1 MADHRFI
8 ATYRL
13 QLTRDFG
20 FDDAVAVLPYL
31 RALGI
36 SHIYCSPYLQAA
48 AGSNHGY
55 DVIDHDLVNGELG
68 GEDALARFHAALRGN
83 NLGQVIDIVPNHVSI
98 ADPGNRLWWDVLA
111 NGRASDS
118 ARVFDIDWDALD
130 GRVLLAVLGDPYGEA
145 LDRGEITIDVD
156 RGEVRY
162 FDHRFPLAPGSL
174 EGAGSVHEVLERQ
187 HYRLAHWRAAQHTLN
202 YRRFFDVNT
211 LIGVR
216 VEDGE
221 VFDVVHRR
229 LLQWVANGAVQGVR
243 VDHPD
248 GVRDPAGYLRRLR
261 GAIPDA
267 WIVIEKILEPGE
279 ALPGEWPVDGTTGY
293 DAMQRITSLFVDPRS
308 EVALTRAYA
317 TFIGHSDDYP
327 SYAHTVD
334 ESKQLV
340 LRRVLA
346 ADVARLVDT
355 SLRVIA
361 TDTHLR
367 DSGHDDMRDAF
378 EAVLRSMPVYRTYV
392 TPGALSAEDSKVI
405 ASTIDHARCLAPHV
419 DGRVLDWLAQV
430 MRMDTTDPAEID
442 IAARLQQLT
451 GPTMAK
457 GVEDTTF
464 YRFSRLVALN
474 EVGSDPSHFGS
485 TVGAFHAATTL
496 AAQHHPMSMVS
507 TTTHDTKRSEDVR
520 ARIALLSEMPQ
531 AWTELVLR
539 WKARHAN
546 RWPDG
551 LRDLDLEYLVYQTLV
566 GAHPLPVERLHT
578 YLDKAMREAK
588 RATSWLDPD
597 DRFERAAHAFVDTL
611 DIDAT
616 FQAELA
622 ELSARLS
629 PAAGIAA
636 LSQLA
641 LKLTL
646 PGVPDIYQGCELWT
660 DSLVDPDNR
669 RAVDYELRRE
679 LLQRVRD
686 QAEPPAL
693 DEVGSAKMW
702 LTARLLQ
709 VRRDHADSFLG
720 PDATYEPLA
729 VNGQDAD
736 AAVAF
741 GRGRDIVVV
750 ATIRPLRMT
759 SGGGDWHDTAV
770 DLPAGSWRNALDP
783 AGTDR
788 RDRLELAS
796 LATTYHLGVLVRTSA

>member
-1 MADHRFI
+1 MADSRFI

-13 QLTRDFG
+13 QLTPDFG

-31 RALGI
+31 RSLGI
-36 SHIYCSPYLQAA
+36 SHVYCSPYLQAA

-55 DVIDHDLVNGELG
+55 DVIDHDIANRELG
-68 GEDALARFHAALRGN
+68 GEEALARFHAALRDN
-83 NLGQVIDIVPNHVSI
+83 DLGQVIDIVPNHMSI
-98 ADPGNRLWWDVLA
+98 ADPGNHRWWDVLA
-111 NGRASDS
+111 KGRSSDS
-118 ARVFDIDWDALD
+118 ARFFDIDWDALG
-130 GRVLLAVLGDPYGEA
+130 GRVVLAVLADPYGDV
-145 LDRGEITIDVD
+145 LDRNEITIDSEH
-156 RGEVRY
+156 GEVRY

-174 EGAGSVHEVLERQ
+174 DGAGSVHEVLERQ
-187 HYRLAHWRAAQHTLN
+187 HYRLAHWRTAQHTLN

-216 VEDGE
+216 VEDDD
-221 VFDVVHRR
+221 VFDAVHRR
-229 LLQWVANGAVQGVR
+229 ALQWVADGVAQGVR

-261 GAIPDA
+261 EAAPDA

-279 ALPGEWPVDGTTGY
+279 ALPPEWPVDGTTGY
-293 DAMQRITSLFVDPRS
+293 DAMQRITALFVDPRR

-327 SYAHTVD
+327 SYAQTVD

-346 ADVARLVDT
+346 ADVARLVDM

-361 TDTHLR
+361 TDTRLR
-367 DSGHDDMRDAF
+367 DFGRDDLRDAF
-378 EAVLRSMPVYRTYV
+378 EAVLRAMPVYRTYV
-392 TPGALSAEDSKVI
+392 TPGSLSAEDAKVI
-405 ASTIDHARCLAPHV
+405 ASTIDHGRRLLPHV
-419 DGRVLDWLAQV
+419 DGRVLDWLGQV
-430 MRMDTTDPAEID
+430 MRMDTTDPAEIE

-451 GPTMAK
+451 GPAMAK

-464 YRFSRLVALN
+464 YRYSRLVALN

-485 TVGAFHAATTL
+485 TVAAFHAETAL
-496 AAQHHPMSMVS
+496 AVQQHPMSMVS

-531 AWTELVLR
+531 TWTELALR
-539 WKARHAN
+539 WKARHAD

-611 DIDAT
+611 DIDET

-629 PAAGIAA
+629 PAAGIAS

-646 PGVPDIYQGCELWT
+646 PGVPDIYQGSELFT

-669 RAVDYELRRE
+669 RAVDYQLRRD
-679 LLQRVRD
+679 LLQRAVDRAD
-686 QAEPPAL
+686 PPPL
-693 DEVGSAKMW
+693 DDGAKLW
-702 LTARLLQ
+702 LTARLLD
-709 VRRDHADSFLG
+709 VRRKYTDSLLG
-720 PDATYEPLA
+720 PHATYEPLA
-729 VNGQDAD
+729 VTGQDAD
-736 AAVAF
+736 ATVAF
-741 GRGRDIVVV
+741 GRGCDIVVV
-750 ATIRPLRMT
+750 APIRPLRIV
-759 SGGGDWHDTAV
+759 SGGWHDTVV
-770 DLPAGSWRNALDP
+770 DLPAGTWRNVLDP
-783 AGTDR
+783 TAGDLR
-788 RDRLELAS
+788 GRLELAS
-796 LATTYHLGVLVRTSA
+796 LANTYHLAVLVRTSA

>member
-1 MADHRFI
+1 MADNRFI

-13 QLTRDFG
+13 QLTPDFG
-20 FDDAVAVLPYL
+20 FDDAAAVLAYL
-31 RALGI
+31 RSLGV
-36 SHIYCSPYLQAA
+36 SHVYCSPYLQAA

-55 DVIDHDLVNGELG
+55 DVIDHEVVNGELG
-68 GEDALARFHAALRGN
+68 GEGALARFHAALRDN
-83 NLGQVIDIVPNHVSI
+83 DLGQVIDIVPNHMSI
-98 ADPGNRLWWDVLA
+98 ADPGNHRWWDVLA

-118 ARVFDIDWDALD
+118 AHFFDIDWDALD
-130 GRVLLAVLGDPYGEA
+130 GRVLLAVLGDPYGEVV
-145 LDRGEITIDVD
+145 DRGEITIDAA

-174 EGAGSVHEVLERQ
+174 DGTGSVHEVLERQ
-187 HYRLAHWRAAQHTLN
+187 HYRLAHWRTAQHTLN

-216 VEDGE
+216 VEDDD

-229 LLQWVANGAVQGVR
+229 ALQWVADGVVQGVR

-261 GAIPDA
+261 DAAPDA

-279 ALPGEWPVDGTTGY
+279 ALPPEWPVDGTTGY

-308 EVALTRAYA
+308 EVALTRADA

-346 ADVARLVDT
+346 ADVARLVDM

-361 TDTHLR
+361 ADAHLR
-367 DSGHDDMRDAF
+367 DFGRDDLRDAF

-392 TPGALSAEDSKVI
+392 TPGILSSEDAKVI
-405 ASTIDHARCLAPHV
+405 ASTIDHARCLVPHV
-419 DGRVLDWLAQV
+419 DGRVLDWLGRV
-430 MRMDTTDPAEID
+430 MRMDTLARSEIE

-451 GPTMAK
+451 GPAMAK

-464 YRFSRLVALN
+464 YRFTRLVALN
-474 EVGSDPSHFGS
+474 EVGSDPSHFGA
-485 TVGAFHAATTL
+485 TVGAFHTATTL
-496 AAQHHPMSMVS
+496 AAQQHPMSMVS

-531 AWTELVLR
+531 PWTELVLR
-539 WKARHAN
+539 WKARHAD

-551 LRDLDLEYLVYQTLV
+551 LRDLHLEYLVYQTLV
-566 GAHPLPVERLHT
+566 GAHPLPVERMHT

-611 DIDAT
+611 DIDMT

-622 ELSARLS
+622 ELSGRIGPGAR
-629 PAAGIAA
+629 IAA
-636 LSQLA
+636 LSQLT
-641 LKLTL
+641 LKLML
-646 PGVPDIYQGCELWT
+646 PGVPDIYQGSELWT

-669 RAVDYELRRE
+669 RPVDYERRRE
-679 LLQRVRD
+679 LLQQIREQED
-686 QAEPPAL
+686 PPTL
-693 DEVGSAKMW
+693 NEDGSAKLW
-702 LTARLLQ
+702 LTARLLN
-709 VRRDHADSFLG
+709 VRRDHSDSFLG
-720 PDATYEPLA
+720 PDATYEPLTA
-729 VNGQDAD
+729 TGQDAD
-736 AAVAF
+736 AVVAF
-741 GRGRDIVVV
+741 GRGRDVVV
-750 ATIRPLRMT
+750 VVPIRPLRLMT
-759 SGGGDWHDTAV
+759 RGGWLDAAV
-770 DLPAGSWRNALDP
+770 DLPDGTWRNALDP
-783 AGTDR
+783 ASGDH
-788 RDRLELAS
+788 RDRLELAT
-796 LATTYHLGVLVRTSA
+796 LETTYHLAVLVRTSA